1 MSLQRFGVQHSD
13 QRSNLGPLPRQY
25 FDEYSFSRLRNPVN
39 FHPSQHL
46 DIGSGTGRV
55 LENLITLFSPKET
68 TAIDPNL
75 NLTNLSSPHDMNLI
89 RDDFLTY
96 KFRNQFDFITC
107 IGVLMHMPDQ
117 IEALRKIKSL
127 LSKNGVALL
136 WVYRYLPIPIQM
148 IIFLLRKV
156 VFTLKLKGSII
167 SDFVTI
173 LLYFPLF
180 RISKSVRDLTSKDFK
195 EVCLVIFDQLN
206 ADFVRYFKKDGLETV
221 LIQAGFSKFTIIE
234 TGNRGW
240 SILLENV

>member
-1 MSLQRFGVQHSD
+1 M
-13 QRSNLGPLPRQY
+13 
-25 FDEYSFSRLRNPVN
+25 
-39 FHPSQHL
+39 
-46 DIGSGTGRV
+46 
-55 LENLITLFSPKET
+55 IT
-68 TAIDPNL
+68 
-75 NLTNLSSPHDMNLI
+75 
-89 RDDFLTY
+89 
-96 KFRNQFDFITC
+96 
-107 IGVLMHMPDQ
+107 
-117 IEALRKIKSL
+117 
-127 LSKNGVALL
+127 
-136 WVYRYLPIPIQM
+136 
-148 IIFLLRKV
+148 FLLRKV